1 MRRCCAETK
10 EVYMEVMTV
19 PETSAN
25 VQQPAASANTLAKA
39 KAKERNELKRPAAG
53 QSKDKKRKTDVTVST
68 VPQERS
74 LKDAGEAAASQA
86 AGAAEAITILSDDDD
101 DFI

>member
-1 MRRCCAETK
+1 
-10 EVYMEVMTV
+10 MEVMTV
-19 PETSAN
+19 PETSAD
-25 VQQPAASANTLAKA
+25 VPQPAASAKTLAKA

-53 QSKDKKRKTDVTVST
+53 QSKAKKRMTDVSART

-101 DFI
+101 DVV